1 MATSNFS
8 CCISYHVLVT
18 CNSAGPTFLVVL
30 YNCCSCTEIMIFFF
44 RHYAAS
50 CSLATV
56 DIAEIAAWR
65 QGAQCKQTTQM
76 LTLLFARALCKPV
89 LLAELMLPNLNIDL
103 FALMT
108 SPQDLLHDCEIVRWL
123 VNWCS
128 LNINIQFMLILARY
142 KGTWV
147 V

>member
-18 CNSAGPTFLVVL
+18 CDSEGPTFLVVL
-30 YNCCSCTEIMIFFF
+30 YDCCSCTEIMIFF

-56 DIAEIAAWR
+56 DIAEIAAWC

-89 LLAELMLPNLNIDL
+89 LLAELMLPNLNVEKIC
-103 FALMT
+103 
-108 SPQDLLHDCEIVRWL
+108 LH
-123 VNWCS
+123 
-128 LNINIQFMLILARY
+128 
-142 KGTWV
+142 
-147 V
+147 

>member
-1 MATSNFS
+1 MLYQLSCFS
-8 CCISYHVLVT
+8 HLQLSRTYISGSPIQL
-18 CNSAGPTFLVVL
+18 LLL
-30 YNCCSCTEIMIFFF
+30 YRNYDFFF

-56 DIAEIAAWR
+56 DIAEIAAWH

-89 LLAELMLPNLNIDL
+89 LLAELTLPNLNIDL

-128 LNINIQFMLILARY
+128 LNTNIQFMLILARY